1 MASKVVTLHQYKKRF
16 IALIK
21 HPFFWILTIVGN
33 STIIVGSAF
42 LFFFENSAAN
52 TRVAFI
58 DCLLW
63 ATGLVTT
70 IGYGDFTPQTTAAK
84 IVVLLLMMIGILFV
98 WSYMAFLVTGIM
110 APEIS
115 SLEKDVHEV
124 EKEIRD
130 LKKGPDDSVS

>member
-1 MASKVVTLHQYKKRF
+1 MASKLVTLQQYKKRF

-21 HPFFWILTIVGN
+21 HPFFWVLTIVGN
-33 STIIVGSAF
+33 STILLGSLL
-42 LFFFENSAAN
+42 LFFCENSSPGI
-52 TRVAFI
+52 RVGFL

-70 IGYGDFTPQTTAAK
+70 IGYGDFTPQTTSAK
-84 IVVLLLMMIGILFV
+84 IVVLLLMMTGTLFV

-115 SLEKDVHEV
+115 SLEKDVHDV

-130 LKKGPDDSVS
+130 LKKGPDGTVP